1 MAVTYK
7 DIDELTQKSS
17 ISGTEKIEVSEN
29 QYITPEQI
37 AGLAYKKPA
46 NGIPKTDLESAVQT
60 SLNKADS
67 ALQSHQDISGK
78 EDKTNKVT
86 SLSSSSND
94 TEYPTALCVY
104 NLISGL
110 TAPFTYEVVSS
121 LPTASASTMGKFYV
135 VTDGTDTDFYITAE
149 SSGSYSWVPVGEL
162 ATSITTITNG
172 EIDALFE

>member
-7 DIDELTQKSS
+7 DIDELTPKSS

-60 SLNKADS
+60 SLDKANS

-78 EDKTNKVT
+78 EDKSNKVT
-86 SLSSSSND
+86 SLSPSSNNSQ
-94 TEYPTALCVY
+94 YPSALCVY
-104 NLISGL
+104 NAIRGL
-110 TAPFTYEVVSS
+110 TEAEYVPVSS
-121 LPTASASTMGKFYV
+121 LPAASAATMGKIYV
-135 VTDGTDTDFYITAE
+135 VSSTGAMSMTVE
-149 SSGSYSWVPVGEL
+149 SSGSYSWMQVGTL
-162 ATSITTITNG
+162 PTTLTAITNG
-172 EIDALFE
+172 EIDALFD

>member
-46 NGIPKTDLESAVQT
+46 NGIPKADLESAVQT
-60 SLNKADS
+60 SLDKANS

-86 SLSSSSND
+86 SLSPSSNNSQ
-94 TEYPTALCVY
+94 YPSALCVY
-104 NLISGL
+104 SLIAAL
-110 TAPFTYEVVSS
+110 TGPFSYEIVSS
-121 LPTASASTMGKFYV
+121 KPTASASTMGIIYL
-135 VTDGTDTDFYITAE
+135 VTNGSNTEFWATKEI
-149 SSGSYSWVPVGEL
+149 SGSYSWQQLGTL